1 MKKIIVMAALGL
13 GMYSNGQAQNR
24 IAYINSEELI
34 SIMPE
39 AEKADAELKQYQAEL
54 AQIGQDL
61 MRELNEKDSMFVKDS
76 LKYSTT
82 MKEIKKNELVTLYQ
96 KVQNWNQEAQERY
109 QAKAQEKIAPIRTK
123 ALETIRMVAKDN
135 KYDYVLDQNAVIV
148 APPGD
153 DLLPLVK
160 AKMGVKEASK
170 TTTPAKKP

>member
-1 MKKIIVMAALGL
+1 MKKIIVLAALGL
-13 GMYSNGQAQNR
+13 GVYSSQAQTKV
-24 IAYINSEELI
+24 AYINSEELI
-34 SIMPE
+34 SVMPE

-61 MRELNEKDSMFVKDS
+61 MKELNEKDSMFVRDS
-76 LKYSTT
+76 LKYSST

-123 ALETIRMVAKDN
+123 ALETVRAVAKEK

-148 APPGD
+148 GPPGD
-153 DLLPLVK
+153 DLLPFVK
-160 AKMGVKEASK
+160 EKMGIKAAA
-170 TTTPAKKP
+170 PAPGKKP